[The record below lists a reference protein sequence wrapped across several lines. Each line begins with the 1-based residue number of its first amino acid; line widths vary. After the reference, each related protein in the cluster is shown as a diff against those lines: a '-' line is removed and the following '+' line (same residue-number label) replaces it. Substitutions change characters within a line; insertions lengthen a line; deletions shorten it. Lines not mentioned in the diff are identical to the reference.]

1 MDYGRAL
8 RTCRAIRGWQQEDV
22 AEHSGLSASY
32 VSLIEAGKRAPSPK
46 AVSKLARGLGV
57 PEPLLTLLAS
67 DLSVLPKGDARTF
80 DHLGRS
86 LLGLLVEAG
95 GPEPRTDR
103 RKGARTTGRN
113 RSAPSR
119 SLSA

>member
-22 AEHSGLSASY
+22 AEHAGLSASY
-32 VSLIEAGKRAPSPK
+32 VSLIEAGKREPSPT

-67 DLSVLPKGDARTF
+67 DLSALPKGDARTL

-95 GPEPRTDR
+95 GQEPVGDR
-103 RKGARTTGRN
+103 RKVARMTGRN
-113 RSAPSR
+113 RAAASR

>member
-22 AEHSGLSASY
+22 AEHAGLSASY
-32 VSLIEAGKRAPSPK
+32 VSLIEAGKREPSPT

-67 DLSVLPKGDARTF
+67 DLSALPKGDARTL

-95 GPEPRTDR
+95 AMEARSGR
-103 RKGARTTGRN
+103 REVARSTGRSRN
-113 RSAPSR
+113 VASR

>member
-22 AEHSGLSASY
+22 AEHAGLSASY
-32 VSLIEAGKRAPSPK
+32 VSLIEAGKREPSPT
-46 AVSKLARGLGV
+46 AVSKLARGLRV
-57 PEPLLTLLAS
+57 PEALLTLLAS
-67 DLSVLPKGDARTF
+67 DHSTVSKRDAQTF
-80 DHLGRS
+80 DLLGRS

-95 GPEPRTDR
+95 AMEARSAR
-103 RKGARTTGRN
+103 REKARSTGRSRN
-113 RSAPSR
+113 VPSR